1 MNRTLSFTATSATL
15 VLTTALLSAP
25 AHADGDRLRM
35 PAAPAAYAQ
44 ECASCHMAFAPGLL
58 PAASWQRL
66 MAGLN
71 KHYGSDASLPP
82 ATVQELS
89 RWLQANAATYK
100 RVREEPPQ
108 DRITRSAWF
117 ERKHRRF
124 DEATWKHAAV
134 KSRVN
139 CSACHTGADQGD
151 FDDDNVRLPVGVSG
165 GNSGDNSGGLRRS
178 GKD

>member
-1 MNRTLSFTATSATL
+1 MNRTRTPPFAAAGAALALAATL
-15 VLTTALLSAP
+15 AAALFSTA

-35 PAAPAAYAQ
+35 PAAPPAYAQ

-66 MAGLN
+66 MAGLD
-71 KHYGSDASLPP
+71 KHYGSDASLPA

-89 RWLQANAATYK
+89 RWLQANAGTYK
-100 RVREEPPQ
+100 RVSEAPPQ

-151 FDDDNVRLPVGVSG
+151 FDDDSVRLPAGVGS
-165 GNSGDNSGGLRRS
+165 GLRRFW
-178 GKD
+178 KD